1 MADSMEAQAEY
12 GIELC
17 AWEDLKNCQAL
28 ILAVPH
34 AHYLELSVED
44 FGAMMVED
52 ATLVDIKSVLD
63 RGELDHA
70 KLNVWRM

>member
-1 MADSMEAQAEY
+1 M
-12 GIELC
+12 
-17 AWEDLKNCQAL
+17 

-34 AHYLELSVED
+34 AQYLKLGAAD

-63 RGELDHA
+63 RGELDDA
-70 KLNVWRM
+70 KINVWRV